1 MTGRATPL
9 SPPVVSRL
17 MRFDADA
24 LGPHAAA
31 LLADLR
37 GAAAAGLALPV
48 IVLAAALVDVV
59 QHEMAGPAGWLDGAA
74 FAYAGNKADL
84 GWLRGRRNHI
94 LHHDGPVD
102 GLMGEAAAEQW
113 LAADAARAIA
123 IMLAFLDDLD

>member
-1 MTGRATPL
+1 MTGRAFLL
-9 SPPVVSRL
+9 SPPLVSRL
-17 MRFDADA
+17 MQFEAGV

-48 IVLAAALVDVV
+48 IVMAAALVDVV

-74 FAYAGNKADL
+74 FAFAGNKADL

-102 GLMGEAAAEQW
+102 GLMGEAEAPRW
-113 LAADAARAIA
+113 MAADAERAIA
-123 IMLAFLDDLD
+123 IMLAFLNDLD

>member
-9 SPPVVSRL
+9 SPQVVSRL
-17 MRFDADA
+17 MQFDAGA

-37 GAAAAGLALPV
+37 AAAAAGLALPV

-59 QHEMAGPAGWLDGAA
+59 QHEMAGPAGWLDGAV

-102 GLMGEAAAEQW
+102 GLMGEAAAERW
-113 LAADAARAIA
+113 LAADAVRAIA

>member
-1 MTGRATPL
+1 MAGKAFLL
-9 SPPVVSRL
+9 SPPLFSRL
-17 MRFDADA
+17 MRFEAGV

-48 IVLAAALVDVV
+48 IVMAAALVDVV

-74 FAYAGNKADL
+74 FAFAGNKADL
-84 GWLRGRRNHI
+84 GWLRGCRNHI
-94 LHHDGPVD
+94 LHHDRPVD
-102 GLMGEAAAEQW
+102 GLMGEAEAARW
-113 LAADAARAIA
+113 MAADAERAIA

>member
-1 MTGRATPL
+1 MTRRAFL
-9 SPPVVSRL
+9 FSPPLIRRL
-17 MRFDADA
+17 MQFEAGV

-48 IVLAAALVDVV
+48 IVMAAALVDVV

-74 FAYAGNKADL
+74 FAFAGNKADL

-102 GLMGEAAAEQW
+102 GLMEEAEAATW
-113 LAADAARAIA
+113 MVADAERAIA

>member
-37 GAAAAGLALPV
+37 AAAAAGLALPV

-59 QHEMAGPAGWLDGAA
+59 QHEMAGPAGWLDRVA

-102 GLMGEAAAEQW
+102 GLMGEAAAGRW

>member
-9 SPPVVSRL
+9 SPQVVSRL
-17 MRFDADA
+17 MQFDAGA

-37 GAAAAGLALPV
+37 AAAAAGLALPV

-59 QHEMAGPAGWLDGAA
+59 QHEMAGPAGWLDGAV

-102 GLMGEAAAEQW
+102 GLMGEAAAGRW

>member
-17 MRFDADA
+17 MQFDAGA

-37 GAAAAGLALPV
+37 AAAAAGLALPV

-59 QHEMAGPAGWLDGAA
+59 QHEMAGPAGWLDGAV

-102 GLMGEAAAEQW
+102 GLMGEAAAGRW

>member
-1 MTGRATPL
+1 MTRKAFLL
-9 SPPVVSRL
+9 SPPLVRRL
-17 MRFDADA
+17 MQFEAGV

-48 IVLAAALVDVV
+48 IVMAAALVDVV

-74 FAYAGNKADL
+74 FAFAGNKADL

-102 GLMGEAAAEQW
+102 GLMEEAEAATW
-113 LAADAARAIA
+113 MLADAERAIA

>member
-1 MTGRATPL
+1 MTGRAMPL
-9 SPPVVSRL
+9 PPPLVSRL
-17 MRFDADA
+17 MRFDAGV

-37 GAAAAGLALPV
+37 AAAAAGLALPV
-48 IVLAAALVDVV
+48 IVLSAALIDVV
-59 QHEMAGPAGWLDGAA
+59 QHEIAGPAGWLDGTA
-74 FAYAGNKADL
+74 FAFAGNKADL

-102 GLMGEAAAEQW
+102 GLMGEAEAGRW

>member
-1 MTGRATPL
+1 MTGRAMPL
-9 SPPVVSRL
+9 PPPLVSRL
-17 MRFDADA
+17 MRFDAGV

-37 GAAAAGLALPV
+37 AAAAAGLALPV
-48 IVLAAALVDVV
+48 IVLSAALIDVV
-59 QHEMAGPAGWLDGAA
+59 QHEIGGPAGWLDGAA
-74 FAYAGNKADL
+74 FAFAGNKADL

-102 GLMGEAAAEQW
+102 GLMGEAEAGRW